1 MTRSI
6 LAVLAALLVG
16 AVLGYL
22 WPRGSTV
29 AVPSAPDEAEPE
41 PLYWVAP
48 MDPNYR
54 RDGPGKSPMGMDLVP
69 VYADDASGSDEPGV
83 RVSPA
88 VAHNLGLELAEV
100 RRDDLVERIR
110 TVGYIAF
117 NEDRISHV
125 HPRTEGWIEVLNATS
140 LGQPVR
146 AGELL
151 FTLYA
156 PDLFN
161 AQQEYLTALADGNA
175 RLVRSTRERLR
186 LFGVDSEEIER
197 LRRSGE
203 VRDALPFYSDRDGYV
218 SHLGVRRGMY
228 VRPADEILAIG
239 DLRDVWVLAEVFER
253 QLPAV
258 RVGASVRIRHEGWPE
273 REWQGT
279 VDYVYPTLDS
289 PSRTGRVR
297 VVLPNEDEALRANV
311 AVDVEIDARHRPG
324 ALVVPRQ
331 AVIRTATGDRV
342 VAQVGTDRYV
352 PVPVQVG
359 LEVGDRVEIVAG
371 LEAGALVVTSAQ
383 FLIDSEAALGA
394 EFDRLA
400 EPPVEHDHDA
410 MSHDDDTMEHDHGAM
425 EHDHGAMEHGHEA
438 MEHDHGTVDAGR

>member
-1 MTRSI
+1 
-6 LAVLAALLVG
+6 
-16 AVLGYL
+16 
-22 WPRGSTV
+22 
-29 AVPSAPDEAEPE
+29 
-41 PLYWVAP
+41 
-48 MDPNYR
+48 
-54 RDGPGKSPMGMDLVP
+54 
-69 VYADDASGSDEPGV
+69 
-83 RVSPA
+83 
-88 VAHNLGLELAEV
+88 
-100 RRDDLVERIR
+100 
-110 TVGYIAF
+110 
-117 NEDRISHV
+117 
-125 HPRTEGWIEVLNATS
+125 
-140 LGQPVR
+140 
-146 AGELL
+146 
-151 FTLYA
+151 
-156 PDLFN
+156 
-161 AQQEYLTALADGNA
+161 
-175 RLVRSTRERLR
+175 
-186 LFGVDSEEIER
+186 
-197 LRRSGE
+197 
-203 VRDALPFYSDRDGYV
+203 
-218 SHLGVRRGMY
+218 MY

-258 RVGASVRIRHEGWPE
+258 RVGAGVRIRHEGWPE

-342 VAQVGTDRYV
+342 VARVGTDRYA

-425 EHDHGAMEHGHEA
+425 EHDHGAMEHGQEA
-438 MEHDHGTVDAGR
+438 MEHDHGTVDDGR